1 MTTVTPKWT
10 PFFAISTRDDDK
22 GYLVVGNTVRLD
34 AGKEVYSIL
43 RHVPSDELRDLP
55 ADPFVSDEDP
65 LNRVNLVEYELI
77 THSCDGKPWA
87 FSKVEDAV
95 RFAQDIALDTWL

>member
-1 MTTVTPKWT
+1 MTTATPKWT

-22 GYLVVGNTVRLD
+22 GYLVVGNTIS
-34 AGKEVYSIL
+34 KPTSEVYSIL

-55 ADPFVSDEDP
+55 ADPFAFDEDP

-77 THSCDGKPWA
+77 THSCDGLPWA
-87 FSKVEDAV
+87 FTAVEDAV
-95 RFAQDIALDTWL
+95 RFAQDIALDSWL